1 MTLELILYLFQN
13 RSRMATQGKSEEK
26 NLPVVLPQGENLEG
40 MASRSGIPTTTED
53 RTGRKGRR
61 SRSQN
66 QDVRRRRSR
75 SRTDSSGASTVL
87 PTSQS
92 EEDST
97 ETDTAVSKKGGRSKR
112 KAPKMYN
119 VLKLHEDIMKELT
132 TAIRRLEADNQ
143 NLRTENHRI
152 VDMTNSLSNT
162 TLKTAIEEERRIEHQ
177 PLDTEEFKA
186 PKLTN
191 TDCQAKA
198 FNKALLA
205 FHSSF
210 RMMANGKDSNTVQ
223 ELYQLVSTAAQ
234 SNNFSRR
241 QFYQMFR
248 SRVVLDS
255 PLGEFVRE
263 SIRKGT
269 SMRKF
274 ARGLRIYFGQGE
286 TYLSALERYQDFT
299 GRNLSAKEFLIQ
311 LRSVSAGLVK
321 NQPGDPSDPEADEQ
335 ALLSHMREKLFT
347 IMPTLAETILNR
359 ERSGRAPADSYEFG
373 ELLERYQLSIETHL
387 RSLRSQANHRWHQN
401 PVDDR
406 AKMHN

>member
-26 NLPVVLPQGENLEG
+26 NLPVVPPQGKDLEG
-40 MASRSGIPTTTED
+40 MASRSGIPSTTED

-66 QDVRRRRSR
+66 RDGRRRQSR

-119 VLKLHEDIMKELT
+119 VLKLHGDIMKELT

-177 PLDTEEFKA
+177 PLDAEEFKA

-263 SIRKGT
+263 SIRKET
-269 SMRKF
+269 SMKQF
-274 ARGLRIYFGQGE
+274 ARGLRIYFGRDE
-286 TYLSALERYQDFT
+286 TYLSALKHYQDFT

-387 RSLRSQANHRWHQN
+387 RSLRSQANH
-401 PVDDR
+401 
-406 AKMHN
+406 